1 MATEGW
7 FLHLVRDNSS
17 TQLEVLGPVMQMAFV
32 MATTSL
38 LNALAGGQ
46 HRIMMDNLGCVY
58 TTVGIVPQFAFGC
71 LGTRVGEFAS
81 TASVVA
87 ADARRVFCDCALIA
101 IRLDQRRG

>member
-1 MATEGW
+1 MATI
-7 FLHLVRDNSS
+7 LPLVRDNSS
-17 TQLEVLGPVMQMAFV
+17 TQLVLGPVMQMAFV

-38 LNALAGGQ
+38 LDALAGGQ

-58 TTVGIVPQFAFGC
+58 STGGIVPQFAFGC

-81 TASVVA
+81 IACAVA